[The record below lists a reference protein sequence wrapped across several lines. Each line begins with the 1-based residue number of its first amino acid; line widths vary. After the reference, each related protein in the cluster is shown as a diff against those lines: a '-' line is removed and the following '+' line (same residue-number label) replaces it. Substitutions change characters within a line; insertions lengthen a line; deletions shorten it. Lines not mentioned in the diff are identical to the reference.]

1 MENRYSV
8 HPEQAKRFTTAE
20 LREHFLIESLFAENQ
35 LKMVYSHE
43 DRVVIGG
50 AVPVNESIQLDAGDF
65 LKTDYFLER
74 REIGIVN
81 VGMPGAVKIGGEEH
95 VMGHKDFLYI
105 GLGNQDV
112 SFSSLDEGTA
122 KFYFVSATAHKNYPV
137 QKASLAELPYD
148 HLGEEA
154 SSNVRN
160 LYKVIHADGIQSCQL
175 MMGITF
181 LEPHNTWNTMPAH
194 VHDRRMEVYLYL
206 DLDESEKVFHFMGE
220 PTETRHLVVGNEQAV
235 ISPAWSVHSG
245 SGTSNY
251 CFIWAMAGEN
261 YTFKDMDAVP
271 MNVIR

>member
-20 LREHFLIESLFAENQ
+20 LREHFLIESLFVENQ
-35 LKMVYSHE
+35 VNMFYSHE

-50 AVPVNESIQLDAGDF
+50 AVPVKEPLKLDAGDF

-81 VGMPGAVKIGGEEH
+81 VGQAGAVKVNGEKH
-95 VMGHKDFLYI
+95 VLGHKDFLYI
-105 GLGNQDV
+105 GLGNKDV
-112 SFSSLDEGTA
+112 YFSSLNEGAA
-122 KFYFVSATAHKNYPV
+122 KFYFVSATAHQHYPV
-137 QKASLAELPYD
+137 QKAALSELPYD
-148 HLGEEA
+148 HLGDEA

-160 LYKVIHADGIQSCQL
+160 LYKVIHADGIKSRQL

-181 LEPHNTWNTMPAH
+181 LEQNNTWNTMPAH

-206 DLDESEKVFHFMGE
+206 DLDEDERVFHFMGE

-235 ISPAWSVHSG
+235 ISPAWSIHSG